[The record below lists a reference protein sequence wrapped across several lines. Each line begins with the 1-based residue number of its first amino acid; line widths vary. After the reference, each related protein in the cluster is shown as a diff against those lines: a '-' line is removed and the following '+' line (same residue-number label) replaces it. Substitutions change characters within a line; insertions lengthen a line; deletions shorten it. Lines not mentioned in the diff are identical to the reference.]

1 MPCESD
7 FRTDYG
13 QNPDPRVINDQRL
26 EQIVKELD
34 HVTRIMCD
42 QLALLATNSP
52 RLITKECAEWKA
64 KHDAQDAK
72 RLRMEKREQEKQSE
86 WKEAT
91 VEVSG

>member
-7 FRTDYG
+7 FRTDYT
-13 QNPDPRVINDQRL
+13 QNQTRELDGHKIL
-26 EQIVKELD
+26 KELD

-42 QLALLATNSP
+42 QLAFLATNSP